1 MSDRINIH
9 GTGLCIGPFGLLVRG
24 PSGSGKSMLTLEL
37 MHDAQLRGVT
47 AKLVADDRLELTVE
61 NKALFMHAPA
71 SIGGLIELRGRGI
84 VTRPFVEK
92 AQVHLVVD
100 TNAELTRLIEDD
112 ELTTELEGVT
122 LARCPVPSH
131 DRVEITQQK
140 LLVLEALRALE
151 AGAA

>member
-1 MSDRINIH
+1 M
-9 GTGLCIGPFGLLVRG
+9 IGAFGLLLRG
-24 PSGSGKSMLTLEL
+24 PSGSGKSMLALEL
-37 MHDAQLRGVT
+37 MHDAELRGVP

-61 NKALFMHAPA
+61 NKALFMNAPA

-84 VTRPFVEK
+84 VTRPHVAK
-92 AQVHLVVD
+92 ARVHLVVD
-100 TNAELTRLIEDD
+100 TNAELTRLIEED
-112 ELTTELEGVT
+112 ELKTELEGVT

-151 AGAA
+151 ADAA